1 MLRFDGHC
9 DVDGTGNVPA
19 DVKLSIRIRI
29 QAHRGN
35 HVPIARLAFMSAP
48 AHTRTIAR
56 DAVRAALSQTAFE
69 LARERGFDHVTVDE
83 MAAAAGVSRS
93 TLLRYFGTK
102 EEAVLSAFDDHAMGF
117 AEALRARPADEDHWT
132 ALRRALEG
140 VVPFYLQDPS
150 KALVITRFVLN
161 TPALQSRQVERRH
174 SWRPILAAALA
185 ERAGLGDG
193 RLPVRLAVLVAAALD
208 CMDIAVAH
216 WADSDGED
224 DLGMLLAEGFDTL
237 ASLGAGAAAD

>member
-1 MLRFDGHC
+1 
-9 DVDGTGNVPA
+9 
-19 DVKLSIRIRI
+19 
-29 QAHRGN
+29 
-35 HVPIARLAFMSAP
+35 MSAP

-69 LARERGFDHVTVDE
+69 LARERGFDKVTVDE

-117 AEALRARPADEDHWT
+117 AEELRARPADEDHWT
-132 ALRRALEG
+132 ALRRSLEG
-140 VVPFYLQDPS
+140 VVPFYLQDPPA
-150 KALVITRFVLN
+150 ALAITQFILS
-161 TPALQSRQVERRH
+161 TPALHSRHAERRH
-174 SWRPILAAALA
+174 GWRPILTAALA
-185 ERAGLGDG
+185 ERAGLSG
-193 RLPVRLAVLVAAALD
+193 RPPVRLAVLAAAALD

-216 WADSDGED
+216 WADSDGQD

-237 ASLGAGAAAD
+237 ASLPSSSAASGPPSR